1 MQVGERRN
9 VIGRNHQGVPLEER
23 RSVEEGHHGTVA
35 EHLVGRFRTAGYPTE
50 HTAHVTPPVS
60 DPFIPRNLPGVTPHS
75 YHAPMA
81 IPEPASDSD
90 SDGDALDHA
99 DNPNAHNPN
108 ADNPN
113 ADNPDADTPQLVGF
127 DIETDTS
134 TGGLDP
140 TTSRVVA
147 IALSAPDGDEVFVG
161 AEHDLL
167 ASVDR
172 RISELPSGLLVT
184 WNGAGFDLPFVAHRA
199 ELLGVPIGL
208 ATSAEPLRRS
218 MRDPDRP
225 AVRGR
230 WHRLVHLDGYQLYR
244 ADVGRT
250 LGLSCGLKPLARLAG
265 MEPVELDRTRLH
277 LEKAETI
284 ADYVASDARLAAQL
298 VRRRMPN
305 ALSIADYDLGTTR
318 STTEGSP
325 G

>member
-1 MQVGERRN
+1 
-9 VIGRNHQGVPLEER
+9 
-23 RSVEEGHHGTVA
+23 
-35 EHLVGRFRTAGYPTE
+35 
-50 HTAHVTPPVS
+50 
-60 DPFIPRNLPGVTPHS
+60 
-75 YHAPMA
+75 MA

-90 SDGDALDHA
+90 SDSDALDHA

-108 ADNPN
+108 AH
-113 ADNPDADTPQLVGF
+113 NPDADTPQLVGF

-161 AEHDLL
+161 DEHDLL

-208 ATSAEPLRRS
+208 ATSEEPLRRS

-265 MEPVELDRTRLH
+265 MEPVELDRTLLH